1 MSIWNKYV
9 EEDMPR
15 SIFDEMM
22 QTLNKQRDEINK
34 ALSTALEESP
44 DPVDYEEKLYRFR
57 DTLDALKDPDA
68 SAELKNRLL
77 KACIDR
83 IEYDRGK
90 SVRVTRDMDQARTN
104 LSRGGRW
111 LTPPFKIDVKLRF

>member
-1 MSIWNKYV
+1 
-9 EEDMPR
+9 
-15 SIFDEMM
+15 MM

-57 DTLDALKDPDA
+57 DALDALKDPDA
-68 SAELKNRLL
+68 PAGLKNRLL

-90 SVRVTRDMDQARTN
+90 SVRVTRDMAPAGAN
-104 LSRGGRW
+104 LPRGGRW
-111 LTPPFKIDVKLRF
+111 LPPPFKIDVKLRF